1 MPSLASD
8 GLPAALTEADPA
20 DPLAPAPADQPPQTA
35 ADLRAAALAARTAL
49 AQVLKDR
56 AALINT
62 TDADLAKLVEDAL
75 GRVLAVL
82 ATQPS
87 DYTLWVL
94 PRLVDALARIGDEL
108 TRQASQ
114 ATTQA
119 IGRAWTLGVRAVDAP
134 IAAAAP
140 PLPATTAAPAA
151 LGEPS
156 TQQLRALQVMTTAQI
171 GGASQAAVA
180 TINRE
185 LGQVVLG
192 VQSPF
197 QAQQKVAAVLT
208 DRTSSQLRGILG
220 LSLGQAFNSSSFQ
233 RLQVQVARDPKIK
246 KMWRRSGKRHAR
258 WNHDAIDGTVEEVNT
273 PFTLQPGNKKGGPV
287 AIMFPADPAAP
298 IGETINCGCV
308 LIPWKATW
316 GMQYKGA
323 KPYTAQERADR
334 GLGGA
339 PAAKKAAPATKPQ
352 GTQAKALAAFGASP
366 TKAGTLKDVTGQTM
380 VVDTRL
386 VADKPAPAALL
397 KGTGNKAVDL
407 AAYWTVQ
414 ALRRPTEVW
423 QAERVEMSTGEVMR
437 TRELVKRFAAAGQQW
452 QATATL
458 KPEGGRWVGV
468 QPVTINPAPPAGPV
482 ARNGVR
488 VWPRRG

>member
-1 MPSLASD
+1 MAD
-8 GLPAALTEADPA
+8 DRLTEAAPT
-20 DPLAPAPADQPPQTA
+20 DPLAPPPADQPPQQA
-35 ADLRAAALAARTAL
+35 AAELRAAAQAARTAL

-75 GRVLAVL
+75 GRVLALL

-94 PRLVDALARIGDEL
+94 PRLVDALASIGDEL
-108 TRQASQ
+108 TRQATQ
-114 ATTQA
+114 TTTQA
-119 IGRAWTLGVRAVDAP
+119 MGRAWTLGVRAVDAP

-140 PLPATTAAPAA
+140 PLPATTPAPAA
-151 LGEPS
+151 LGQPS
-156 TQQLRALQVMTTAQI
+156 TQQLRALQVMTTGQI

-208 DRTSSQLRGILG
+208 DRTSSQLRGIVG

-233 RLQVQVARDPKIK
+233 RLQAQVARDPKIK

-334 GLGGA
+334 GLDKGKA
-339 PAAKKAAPATKPQ
+339 PAATKAAPAKPQ
-352 GTQAKALAAFGASP
+352 GTQAKALAAFGASS
-366 TKAGTLKDVTGQTM
+366 TKAGTLKDVTGQTV
-380 VVDTRL
+380 VVDQRL
-386 VADKPAPAALL
+386 VADTAAPAGLR
-397 KGTGNKAVDL
+397 KGQTDL

-414 ALRRPTEVW
+414 ALRRPTELW
-423 QAERVEMSTGEVMR
+423 QAERVDMSTGEVMR
-437 TRELVKRFAAAGQQW
+437 TRELVKRFTANGQQW

-468 QPVTINPAPPAGPV
+468 QPVTIAPAPPAGPV

>member
-1 MPSLASD
+1 MAD
-8 GLPAALTEADPA
+8 DRLTEAADPT
-20 DPLAPAPADQPPQTA
+20 DPLAPPPAEPPAQTA
-35 ADLRAAALAARTAL
+35 AELRAAAQAARAAL
-49 AQVLKDR
+49 TQVLKDR

-75 GRVLAVL
+75 GRVLATL
-82 ATQPS
+82 AAQPS

-108 TRQASQ
+108 TRQAAEKTST
-114 ATTQA
+114 AM
-119 IGRAWTLGVRAVDAP
+119 GRAWTLGVRAVDAP
-134 IAAAAP
+134 IQAAAP
-140 PLPATTAAPAA
+140 ATAPPVAA

-171 GGASQAAVA
+171 GGASSQAVA
-180 TINRE
+180 SINRE

-192 VQSPF
+192 TQTPF

-208 DRTSSQLRGILG
+208 DRTSSQLRGIVG
-220 LSLGQAFNSSSFQ
+220 LSLGQAFNSSSFA
-233 RLQVQVARDPKIK
+233 RLQAQAARDPKIK
-246 KMWRRSGKRHAR
+246 KMWRRSGKRHSR

-273 PFTLQPGNKKGGPV
+273 PFTLQPGSKKGGPV

-334 GLGGA
+334 GLGR
-339 PAAKKAAPATKPQ
+339 PAAPAKAPSAAAKPQ
-352 GTQAKALAAFGASP
+352 TTQAKALAAFGAST
-366 TKAGTLKDVTGQTM
+366 TKAATLKDVTGQTV
-380 VVDTRL
+380 VVDQRL
-386 VADKPAPAALL
+386 VADAAAPAALR
-397 KGTGNKAVDL
+397 KGQTDL

-423 QAERVEMSTGEVMR
+423 QAERVDMSTGEVMR

-458 KPEGGRWVGV
+458 KPDGGRWVGV
-468 QPVTINPAPPAGPV
+468 QPVTITPAPPAGPV

>member
-1 MPSLASD
+1 MENNR
-8 GLPAALTEADPA
+8 LTEAAGPP
-20 DPLAPAPADQPPQTA
+20 DPLAPPPADPPPQTA
-35 ADLRAAALAARTAL
+35 AELRAAAQAARAAL

-62 TDADLAKLVEDAL
+62 TDAELAKLVDDAL
-75 GRVLAVL
+75 GRVLATL
-82 ATQPS
+82 AAQPS

-108 TRQASQ
+108 TRQAAEKTS
-114 ATTQA
+114 AA
-119 IGRAWTLGVRAVDAP
+119 MGRAWSLGVRAVDAP
-134 IAAAAP
+134 IQAAAGAAAP
-140 PLPATTAAPAA
+140 ALPANTGPVAA

-171 GGASQAAVA
+171 GGASSQAVA

-192 VQSPF
+192 TQSPF

-208 DRTSSQLRGILG
+208 DRTSSQLRGIVG
-220 LSLGQAFNSSSFQ
+220 LSLGQAFNTSSFQ
-233 RLQVQVARDPKIK
+233 RLQAQVARDPKIK

-273 PFTLQPGNKKGGPV
+273 PFSLQPGNKKGGPV

-334 GLGGA
+334 GLDKGKA
-339 PAAKKAAPATKPQ
+339 PAAAKAAPPKPQ
-352 GTQAKALAAFGASP
+352 GTQAKALAAFGASN
-366 TKAGTLKDVTGQTM
+366 TKAGTLKDVTGQT
-380 VVDTRL
+380 VVIDQRL
-386 VADKPAPAALL
+386 VGDKPAPAALQ
-397 KGTGNKAVDL
+397 KGQTDL

-414 ALRRPTEVW
+414 ALRRPTELW
-423 QAERVEMSTGEVMR
+423 QAERVDMSTGEVMR
-437 TRELVKRFAAAGQQW
+437 TRELVKRFTANGQQW

-468 QPVTINPAPPAGPV
+468 QPVTITPAPPAGPV